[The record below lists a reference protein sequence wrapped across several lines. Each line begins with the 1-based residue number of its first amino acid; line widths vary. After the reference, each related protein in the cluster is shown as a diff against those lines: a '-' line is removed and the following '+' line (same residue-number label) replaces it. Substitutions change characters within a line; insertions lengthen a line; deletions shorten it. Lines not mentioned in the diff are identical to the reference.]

1 MNIDEM
7 NLSLPFEQRWEN
19 LTIANDFMF
28 GKVFQDL
35 DLSLEL
41 VRRILPEL
49 NIERITLHERQK
61 SAHETLD
68 TYGVR
73 FDVYLHDDK
82 GRIIILEMQI
92 ANVKYLAKRSRAYH
106 SATDLDA
113 RERDKYK
120 RYEEMPEVY
129 VIFICDFDP
138 FGLRRYVYMFKKFC
152 CEAKELA
159 LEDGTSTIFLSTK
172 GHDKEVSSKLKAFI
186 DFVGGKSSNDEFIRQ
201 LERRLMYAKHNWEW
215 RRNYVLDTLE
225 RNSLIYDVREQ
236 GIAQGIEQGIAQ
248 GIVLGREQGI
258 VLGKEQGIV
267 LGKEQGIILGK
278 EQGIALGKEQGRIET
293 VEDTVRLLLEHGMNA
308 DQIESIKA
316 SLLNTKGE

>member
-1 MNIDEM
+1 MNIDEI

-49 NIERITLHERQK
+49 NIDRITLQERQK

-82 GRIIILEMQI
+82 GRVIILEMQI

-113 RERDKYK
+113 RERKKYK

-138 FGLRRYVYMFKKFC
+138 FGLRRYVYTFKKFC
-152 CEAKELA
+152 CESKELA

-172 GHDKEVSSKLKAFI
+172 GQDKEVSSKLKAFI
-186 DFVGGKSSNDEFIRQ
+186 DFVGGKSSDDEFIQQ
-201 LERRLMYAKHNWEW
+201 LEHRLMYAKHNWKW

-225 RNSLIYDVREQ
+225 RNSLIYDIRKQ
-236 GIAQGIEQGIAQ
+236 GIA
-248 GIVLGREQGI
+248 QGI

-267 LGKEQGIILGK
+267 
-278 EQGIALGKEQGRIET
+278 LGKEQGRIET
-293 VEDTVRLLLEHGMNA
+293 VEDTVRLLLEHGMNTE
-308 DQIESIKA
+308 QIESIKA
-316 SLLNTKGE
+316 SLLNMKGE